1 MVTMKKQILIFG
13 GLGNPEHSVIKL
25 YRELLIELYSHYS
38 LIAIDPITDHESAR
52 KELNIQTGIIYH
64 QSYSSFDSYSKSRG
78 LDTLSAVFIL
88 TPVIY
93 HLDILKRLKSTVS
106 NSDCL
111 IVIEK
116 PSFSLNEIEQG
127 FNQISKEMKEHGN
140 RFYFIDTAMVTPPLI
155 DFMTNPDIPHDTLPN
170 KIIAVGVDNPI
181 NPHSLIEE
189 FGFNNKVIALN
200 ERQLLNLTT
209 SGGAG
214 FGLDM
219 GIHAIAGFMTLLE
232 KLPISIINITLDS
245 VVLEALN
252 HPDLIRDHNAE
263 TYMLC
268 AGNITSTQN
277 EIAFVIEGGK
287 GTDTWDRRLE
297 LYYDNCVIVLGF
309 GTLKYNPYTC
319 VFSDN
324 KTRRNEYKVHHSGY
338 VQHFI
343 DIRSLLGLSQEKA
356 LISSELNE
364 KIMRNSMMLIR
375 DIYQFASNST
385 TQNRNINIVEK
396 HKNTLLNTQETRIR
410 TQLNQMLEATL

>member
-1 MVTMKKQILIFG
+1 MKKQILIFG

-25 YRELLIELYSHYS
+25 YRELMIELYSRYS
-38 LIAIDPITDHESAR
+38 LIAIDPTPDHESAR
-52 KELNIQTGIIYH
+52 KELNSQTGIAYH
-64 QSYSSFDSYSKSRG
+64 QSYSSFDSYSRSWG
-78 LDTLSAVFIL
+78 VHTLSAVFIL

-93 HLDILKRLKSTVS
+93 HLDILKQLKSTVS
-106 NSDCL
+106 DSDCL

-155 DFMTNPDIPHDTLPN
+155 DFTTNPDIPHNTIPN

-181 NPHSLIEE
+181 NPHPSIKE
-189 FGFNNKVIALN
+189 FGFNNKIAALN
-200 ERQLLNLTT
+200 ERQLLNLAT

-219 GIHAIAGFMTLLE
+219 GIHAIAGFMMLLE
-232 KLPISIINITLDS
+232 KLPISVTKITLDN
-245 VVLEALN
+245 VILEAL
-252 HPDLIRDHNAE
+252 HRPDLMRDRNAE

-268 AGNITSTQN
+268 AGNIMSAEA

-297 LYYDNCVIVLGF
+297 LYYDNCVVVLGF
-309 GTLKYNPYTC
+309 GTLRHNPYIC
-319 VFSDN
+319 SFSDAIIH
-324 KTRRNEYKVHHSGY
+324 RNEYKVHHSGY

-343 DIRSLLGLSQEKA
+343 DIRSLLGLGQTEA
-356 LISSELNE
+356 LVSPELSE

-385 TQNRNINIVEK
+385 TQIRNINIVNK
-396 HKNTLLNTQETRIR
+396 HENTLLNTQETHIR
-410 TQLNQMLEATL
+410 AQLNQMLEATL